1 MFNNLVDS
9 GQIKESD
16 IHDLGQ
22 VVAGF
27 FKVDKNSDKRK
38 YFVSNGMI
46 LQDIAWA
53 VTLYEKAVEKGIGQE
68 LTLWDE
74 PYAV

>member
-1 MFNNLVDS
+1 
-9 GQIKESD
+9 
-16 IHDLGQ
+16 
-22 VVAGF
+22 
-27 FKVDKNSDKRK
+27 
-38 YFVSNGMI
+38 MI